1 MPLPRPEP
9 GLVLSYA
16 YLWRHEH
23 NRGQEEGLK
32 ARPCAVVLAAQTQ
45 EGKTMVTVAQMTHR
59 PPSDP
64 TRAILLPAAV
74 KRHLGL
80 DEEAS
85 WIIADE
91 VNRFAWPGPDL
102 RPVSR
107 HDVDQFAYGFLPED
121 LFDTLRALMLALFRA
136 ATLRVTP
143 RSE

>member
-23 NRGQEEGLK
+23 NRGLEEGLK

-45 EGKTMVTVAQMTHR
+45 EGKTMVTVAPMTHR

-64 TRAILLPAAV
+64 TRAVLLPATV

-80 DEEAS
+80 DEQAS

-121 LFDTLRALMLALFRA
+121 LFEALRALMLALFRTG
-136 ATLRVTP
+136 TLRVTP

>member
-23 NRGQEEGLK
+23 NRGLEEGLK

-45 EGKTMVTVAQMTHR
+45 EGKTMVTVAPITHR

-85 WIIADE
+85 WIIVDE

>member
-23 NRGQEEGLK
+23 NRGLEEGLK

-45 EGKTMVTVAQMTHR
+45 EGKTMVTVAPITHR

-121 LFDTLRALMLALFRA
+121 LFEALRALMLALFRA
-136 ATLRVTP
+136 GTLRVTP

>member
-1 MPLPRPEP
+1 
-9 GLVLSYA
+9 
-16 YLWRHEH
+16 
-23 NRGQEEGLK
+23 
-32 ARPCAVVLAAQTQ
+32 
-45 EGKTMVTVAQMTHR
+45 MVTVAPMTHR

-64 TRAILLPAAV
+64 TRAILLPASV

-107 HDVDQFAYGFLPED
+107 HDVDQFAYGFW
-121 LFDTLRALMLALFRA
+121 LREWSPAWISACARRRRLA
-136 ATLRVTP
+136 
-143 RSE
+143 

>member
-16 YLWRHEH
+16 YLWRHER
-23 NRGQEEGLK
+23 NRGLEEGSK
-32 ARPCAVVLAAQTQ
+32 ARPCAVILATQTQ
-45 EGKTMVTVAQMTHR
+45 DGKTMVTVAPMTHR
-59 PPSDP
+59 PPSDA
-64 TRAILLPAAV
+64 TRAILMPASV

-107 HDVDQFAYGFLPED
+107 YDVDQFAYGFLPED
-121 LFDTLRALMLALFRA
+121 LFDALRALMLALYRA
-136 ATLRVTP
+136 GTLRVTP

>member
-23 NRGQEEGLK
+23 NRGLEEGLK
-32 ARPCAVVLAAQTQ
+32 ARPCAVVLAAQRQ
-45 EGKTMVTVAQMTHR
+45 DGKTIVTVAPITHR
-59 PPSDP
+59 PPSDSM
-64 TRAILLPAAV
+64 RAILLPAVV

-80 DEEAS
+80 DTGAS

-107 HDVDQFAYGFLPED
+107 HAADQFAYGFLPED
-121 LFDTLRALMLALFRA
+121 VFDALRARMLALYRA
-136 ATLRVTP
+136 GVLRVTP

>member
-23 NRGQEEGLK
+23 NRGLEEGLK
-32 ARPCAVVLAAQTQ
+32 ARPCAVVLAVQTQ
-45 EGKTMVTVAQMTHR
+45 DEKTIVTVAPITHR
-59 PPSDP
+59 APSDS
-64 TRAILLPAAV
+64 TRAIRLPAVV

-80 DEEAS
+80 DAEAS

-107 HDVDQFAYGFLPED
+107 HRADQFAYGFLPED
-121 LFDTLRALMLALFRA
+121 VFDALRARMLALYSA
-136 ATLRVTP
+136 GELQATP